1 MLPMRLI
8 LPLHASMASHSMVFP
23 DEAWPTTA
31 KLRMSAGDV
40 VAISWNP
47 SWNEN
52 ARNSSRAQAESLN
65 AALIASPHRRT
76 GDRPGG
82 RCTAICCP
90 AIVEQQWKPCSHR
103 RTYGYQAYP

>member
-40 VAISWNP
+40 VAITWNP

-52 ARNSSRAQAESLN
+52 ARKSSRAQAEMSGRRKTGLNGAVRRPDPGNHFGPSLHP
-65 AALIASPHRRT
+65 LL
-76 GDRPGG
+76 
-82 RCTAICCP
+82 
-90 AIVEQQWKPCSHR
+90 KPFQGLVFSSRHQ
-103 RTYGYQAYP
+103 G

>member
-40 VAISWNP
+40 VAITSSP
-47 SWNEN
+47 SCNEN
-52 ARNSSRAQAESLN
+52 ARKSSRAQAEMSDGENDWEL
-65 AALIASPHRRT
+65 P
-76 GDRPGG
+76 
-82 RCTAICCP
+82 
-90 AIVEQQWKPCSHR
+90 VEFQL
-103 RTYGYQAYP
+103 